1 MRVACEGIEGDRPDM
16 RVVKKDTRVE
26 ARSPCP
32 ARTDAIEVDAAMPD
46 APQHEVHYHERV
58 DPHRTTAAVSEVI
71 LGAQDGLVN
80 VLGVLLGVAA
90 ASASTRIVIAAG
102 LATAF
107 AESLSMAAVAYT
119 TSVAQGEMFAS
130 ERARE
135 YRHIEHAPNLEREEV
150 RAMYRKKGFDGE
162 MLDRVVETITANKD
176 VWVAVMM
183 AEEHGRLPV
192 SRREAL
198 RNALIVGVSAAVGS
212 LLPVVPYFFAP
223 ITAASWVA
231 CGVAAASLFALGAYK
246 ARVAALHAGKSGA
259 ELAAIGIVTALVGYA
274 VGAFFSVPATP

>member
-1 MRVACEGIEGDRPDM
+1 MPPHAPDHEIE
-16 RVVKKDTRVE
+16 
-26 ARSPCP
+26 
-32 ARTDAIEVDAAMPD
+32 
-46 APQHEVHYHERV
+46 YHERV
-58 DPHRTTAAVSEVI
+58 DPHQSSAAVSEVI

-119 TSVAQGEMFAS
+119 SSMAEGEMFTS

-135 YRHIEHAPNLEREEV
+135 YRHIERAPTLEREEV
-150 RAMYRKKGFDGE
+150 RAMYRRKGFEGALLE
-162 MLDRVVETITANKD
+162 RVVETITANKD

-183 AEEHGRLPV
+183 AEEHGRLPI

-198 RNALIVGVSAAVGS
+198 RKGVIVGVSAAVGS
-212 LLPVVPYFFAP
+212 LIPVVPYFFSSVRL
-223 ITAASWVA
+223 ASWLA

-246 ARVAALHAGKSGA
+246 AKKAAIHAGKSGA

-274 VGAFFSVPATP
+274 VGAFFSVPPTP